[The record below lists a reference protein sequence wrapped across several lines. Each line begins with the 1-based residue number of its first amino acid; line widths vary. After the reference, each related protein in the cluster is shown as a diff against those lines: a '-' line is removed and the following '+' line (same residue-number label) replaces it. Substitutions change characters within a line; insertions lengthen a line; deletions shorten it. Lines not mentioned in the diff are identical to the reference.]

1 MSLKGGKKSIFARQI
16 AAQRLK
22 EGKAPLNYAPEAAQT
37 REPREQNLPPDTI
50 MDTDE
55 CDAAGDHRLQLLT
68 TESGYH
74 MQMSWNVLLHVFFVL
89 FFLYIHSNW
98 LQFQVPVWSLVRVLP
113 AQIAQERPW
122 GSTGRTRP
130 NSKRCLSLT

>member
-1 MSLKGGKKSIFARQI
+1 MPMSLKGGKKSIFARQI

-22 EGKAPLNYAPEAAQT
+22 APLKAPLNYAPEAAQT

-74 MQMSWNVLLHVFFVL
+74 MQMS
-89 FFLYIHSNW
+89 
-98 LQFQVPVWSLVRVLP
+98 
-113 AQIAQERPW
+113 
-122 GSTGRTRP
+122 
-130 NSKRCLSLT
+130 